1 MIVAVI
7 AVHVVQVTGDQVIDM
22 VAVRDRRMAAAR
34 TVDVPL
40 RVARALM
47 LWRAVARVRRVHRD
61 LALVD
66 VIAVRVM
73 EMPVV
78 NVVDVAGVANRL
90 MAAGRAVNV

>member
-7 AVHVVQVTGDQVIDM
+7 AVHVVQVTGDQVIDV
-22 VAVRDRRMAAAR
+22 VAVRDRRMAAAW
-34 TVDVPL
+34 TVDVTL

-47 LWRAVARVRRVHRD
+47 LRRAHARVRRVHGDR
-61 LALVD
+61 ALVD

-78 NVVDVAGVANRL
+78 NVVDVAGVANGL